1 MSSSLRASM
10 FLLAA
15 LWISGLNVS
24 CSNATVGHPGE
35 DDGGADTDVDTDA
48 DSDSDSDTD
57 ADSDSDTDADSDTD
71 TDTDTDTDSDAD
83 CSIDVLETFDDATVP
98 DGWAVENYD
107 GDSYGYDWTWD
118 DTDNTTGGDGGYWW
132 VNSQYA
138 VSFDDG
144 LLSATYTPGTC
155 SSIVVK
161 FDQDFVKNSS
171 DDFGFVQIQVDG
183 GDWQTLTTLLS
194 SQDGPDQVDIS
205 SYLDAPDTQFRIRFR
220 YVGNNDRTWKMDDFE
235 VVGTP

>member
-1 MSSSLRASM
+1 MCSPLRVSV
-10 FLLAA
+10 LLLTAF
-15 LWISGLNVS
+15 WISALNVS
-24 CSNATVGHPGE
+24 CSNATVGHPGL
-35 DDGGADTDVDTDA
+35 DDGGADTDVDTDT
-48 DSDSDSDTD
+48 DSDSDGDSDG
-57 ADSDSDTDADSDTD
+57 DSDS
-71 TDTDTDTDSDAD
+71 DTDTDTDSDAD
-83 CSIDVLETFDDATVP
+83 CSLDVLETFDDSTLP

-107 GDSYGYDWTWD
+107 GDSYGYDWTWT

-132 VNSQYA
+132 VNSQYE

-144 LLSATYTPGTC
+144 FLSATYTPGTC
-155 SSIVVK
+155 SSIIVK
-161 FDQDFVKNSS
+161 FNQAFVKNSS

-194 SQDGPDQVDIS
+194 TQDGPDQVDVS